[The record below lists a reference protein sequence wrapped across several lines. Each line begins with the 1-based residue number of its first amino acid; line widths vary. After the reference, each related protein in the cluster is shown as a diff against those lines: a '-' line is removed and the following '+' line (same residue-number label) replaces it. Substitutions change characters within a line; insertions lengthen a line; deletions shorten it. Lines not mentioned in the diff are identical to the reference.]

1 MKAAE
6 LAIIQGEAEAAARR
20 LARRLN
26 LSPDARCDICQELL
40 ADLLARLRH
49 FNPTRGTLGAFA
61 GRIVANQACC
71 IAKRI
76 LRERR
81 VTACS
86 LDQDEG
92 CPVRPDQIA
101 EDQGL
106 CAMFG
111 QPTDPCRAIER
122 RLDLARCGTRLT
134 APEADLCKWLAEH
147 PVAELVRL
155 GLGSRSSIYRRI
167 AELRALFAASG
178 MASA

>member
-1 MKAAE
+1 MSPAE
-6 LAIIQGEAEAAARR
+6 LEIIQREANAAAQR

-26 LSPDARCDICQELL
+26 LSADARCDVCQELL

-49 FNPTRGTLGAFA
+49 YDPVRGTLGAFA

-122 RLDLARCGTRLT
+122 RLDLARCSARLT
-134 APEADLCKWLAEH
+134 ASEADLCKWLAEH
-147 PVAELVRL
+147 PVAELARL